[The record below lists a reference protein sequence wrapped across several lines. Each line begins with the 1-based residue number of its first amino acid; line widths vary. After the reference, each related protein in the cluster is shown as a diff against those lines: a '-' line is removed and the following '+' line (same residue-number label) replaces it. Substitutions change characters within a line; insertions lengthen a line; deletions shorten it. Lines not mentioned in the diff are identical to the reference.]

1 MQSRNVVEHLSP
13 AVLAMPIATA
23 NGKRGSAF
31 SDSRKER
38 TAFDDV
44 NDRVQA
50 IVDAMLDE
58 SKPLRVLEAGCGSRS
73 HIQLSRNTQIVGIDV
88 SEEMLERND
97 QLDEKIRGDIQ
108 TYPLDRSS
116 FDIIFCWDVLEHL
129 PHPERALQNF
139 MHAVREGG
147 IIVLGAPVANSLKGT
162 ITKLTPLWFHV
173 WVFRHLLKNKVA
185 GTKGHGPF
193 PTFFKKAMSPGFIE
207 RLAREQQL
215 SVEESTV
222 YRDGMEARLRSQ
234 HWIIDLAFRALKP
247 LLRIVSLGKIN
258 PDVTDFVI
266 VLRKPMNGS
275 LASVAPAAIAR
286 TA

>member
-108 TYPLDRSS
+108 TYPLDHSS

-139 MHAVREGG
+139 MRAVREGG

-173 WVFRHLLKNKVA
+173 WVFRHLLKNNVA

-193 PTFFKKAMSPGFIE
+193 PTFFKKSMSPGSIE
-207 RLAREQQL
+207 RWAREQQML
-215 SVEESTV
+215 IEVCTL
-222 YRDGMEARLRSQ
+222 YRDAMETRLRKK
-234 HWIIDLAFRALKP
+234 HWTIDLAFRILRP
-247 LLRIVSLGKIN
+247 LLAVLSLGKIN

-266 VLRKPMNGS
+266 VLKRPVDSMAA
-275 LASVAPAAIAR
+275 LASGTVARLA
-286 TA
+286 